1 MLEQSGPLLLL
12 AVGGAMRTLPGGS
25 TSAGRPWGSLAQIQT
40 LVAALEA
47 GPVAAGH
54 VNDLWPPP
62 RVAALVQQLSGERYH
77 AGHCR
82 HWLRQ
87 PGFSG
92 PRLRARRG
100 QPPVVGFLQALLRQV
115 PGKVLVIWDGAGQS
129 PLPVGAGLRGGHG
142 GAVGASPAARLR
154 ARPQPGGRLVGA
166 PQRT

>member
-1 MLEQSGPLLLL
+1 MRPRWDQGGKAALKSKGP
-12 AVGGAMRTLPGGS
+12 
-25 TSAGRPWGSLAQIQT
+25 AGCKSRLSPAQIQKP
-40 LVAALEA
+40 VAALEA

-54 VNDLWPPP
+54 VNDLWTPP

-92 PRLRARRG
+92 SGPPAAPLGGMKKNLRAGSGLPASPPATSAG
-100 QPPVVGFLQALLRQV
+100 Q
-115 PGKVLVIWDGAGQS
+115 GAGHLGWGGHS
-129 PLPVGAGLRGGHG
+129 PLPVGGLRGGHG
-142 GAVGASPAARLR
+142 GSVGASPAARLC
-154 ARPQPGGRLVGA
+154 ARTQPGGILVGA